1 MLVQQ
6 QPAHTAQPP
15 PGRRSSTQQPA
26 NVEGAATAAAGEAVP
41 FPYAGRRSSI
51 LQPTIAL
58 GESAH
63 TGRRSSML
71 GPRAEDT
78 VTAAEA
84 ASLPPMPRRT
94 SRVKS
99 GAGCGGPKQQQQQ
112 QQQGS
117 FSGSGD
123 CSNDSNRDSCAGMA
137 GSQVDAVASEL
148 LLQAGSGEH
157 VRTVS
162 GQRSKVSTG
171 VEGEG
176 ERAEDC
182 SAQGGYS
189 SGSTGT
195 RVPGGK
201 SGGLAGVSEAGGE
214 HSAAQQL
221 EVLPEEDGEEE
232 GVREDGGERGAGEDQ
247 GEGSEQELEGV
258 SVQQGTASS
267 VAYIH
272 ASERADDD
280 GVDSKPKGGKGSRRG
295 RSSMSSSAAATAAAA
310 ASRHRDTAAHAKDL
324 VLREKDVGASDIK
337 DVSVQY
343 DQQSSELQE
352 DGGPQQE
359 EHVQHQG
366 LTPLQQLLEVCSQS
380 VSAG

>member
-1 MLVQQ
+1 
-6 QPAHTAQPP
+6 
-15 PGRRSSTQQPA
+15 
-26 NVEGAATAAAGEAVP
+26 
-41 FPYAGRRSSI
+41 
-51 LQPTIAL
+51 
-58 GESAH
+58 
-63 TGRRSSML
+63 
-71 GPRAEDT
+71 
-78 VTAAEA
+78 
-84 ASLPPMPRRT
+84 
-94 SRVKS
+94 
-99 GAGCGGPKQQQQQ
+99 
-112 QQQGS
+112 
-117 FSGSGD
+117 
-123 CSNDSNRDSCAGMA
+123 
-137 GSQVDAVASEL
+137 
-148 LLQAGSGEH
+148 
-157 VRTVS
+157 
-162 GQRSKVSTG
+162 
-171 VEGEG
+171 
-176 ERAEDC
+176 
-182 SAQGGYS
+182 
-189 SGSTGT
+189 
-195 RVPGGK
+195 
-201 SGGLAGVSEAGGE
+201 LAGVSEAGGE